1 VHALHAISVS
11 DWNEVCPLS
20 VAASVSTS
28 NVLASAPP
36 LSGLHSTDCSLLRQ
50 SVSIDLHARPA
61 NSRIRGYTDRSSLG
75 RAGLTVLSNTQLVWI
90 WLVVRVGISVG
101 WLHMSSCLFFV
112 LVFFSPF
119 QPLSGAQQLPFHEPT
134 AVISSPSCIS
144 TAVIML
150 QSTRACES
158 KARRFVITAPPGP
171 PLHPRPSYFPCL
183 SRYADR
189 LPALASD
196 TSVRPYHLP
205 MTVRERGWLKHF
217 DLIRA
222 VMLHFQ
228 RMMRWY

>member
-1 VHALHAISVS
+1 MHALHAISVS

-112 LVFFSPF
+112 PVFFSPF
-119 QPLSGAQQLPFHEPT
+119 QPLSRGPAISLPRAHCSDIQPVLYIDCGHHAPKYSCLRIEGTSLCDHGASRTSSSSSAFLLP
-134 AVISSPSCIS
+134 
-144 TAVIML
+144 L
-150 QSTRACES
+150 
-158 KARRFVITAPPGP
+158 
-171 PLHPRPSYFPCL
+171 PLTLR
-183 SRYADR
+183 
-189 LPALASD
+189 
-196 TSVRPYHLP
+196 
-205 MTVRERGWLKHF
+205 
-217 DLIRA
+217 
-222 VMLHFQ
+222 
-228 RMMRWY
+228 